1 MLKNVTSCF
10 AVIYIPFYA
19 LQCARQKRLL
29 EKSTQGNSPLRQLA
43 LPVLETDAGPE
54 QAGRTLN
61 AEHRT
66 LNDALLD
73 DASSGFPAGLLD
85 QDGIHV
91 IELNHAAE
99 GAGILP
105 GMSTSQALARAP
117 ELLLYKR
124 NPANEQHLQDT
135 LLQLVYRYSP
145 LIENSAPGLCTLD
158 LKGKRIRHHQ
168 PGLRE
173 LLARLRSIGLQAQA
187 GIASNPELA
196 LQAARIADPI
206 LEISEEGNLLQS
218 LALESLGPSPY
229 LLDILKSWGI
239 CTLGAFT
246 RLPREEIGQRLGLE
260 ALSLWDRAAG
270 RSTKLLQ
277 LVRPPEN
284 FEESIDFE
292 QRLETL
298 EPLLFILR
306 RFLESVSLRIE
317 SIYLL
322 IAELR
327 LMLTLED
334 GKKIVH
340 LLQIP
345 APTRDVETLFGIA
358 AQYLETLQTTAPV
371 ISFRLEVIPSR
382 PAGYQFDL
390 FQGGLKDP
398 NRFFQTLARL
408 AALVGHER
416 VGVPQ
421 RMDTHRP
428 DSLQMLMPEL
438 GWSRKSLKKSGSPK
452 TGPGLRRYRPGMTA
466 RVELSDGKP
475 VLLQCSLVSGR
486 ILEARGPWKLSGN
499 WWDRT
504 RWETQEWDIALDNG
518 GIYRVAQQ
526 TADFN
531 KGRQGTTDVH
541 DDRSRSLALQN
552 QWEVVGV
559 YD

>member
-1 MLKNVTSCF
+1 MPKNVTYCF

-19 LQCARQKRLL
+19 LQCARQKQLL
-29 EKSTQGNSPLRQLA
+29 EKSARGNSPLEQLSF
-43 LPVLETDAGPE
+43 PVLETDPE
-54 QAGRTLN
+54 PESTGANRSSRTLN
-61 AEHRT
+61 A
-66 LNDALLD
+66 AVLD
-73 DASSGFPAGLLD
+73 DASSDLPAGLLD
-85 QDGIHV
+85 QDAIHV
-91 IELNHAAE
+91 TELNHAAE
-99 GAGILP
+99 GSGILP
-105 GMSTSQALARAP
+105 GMSTSQALARASQ
-117 ELLLYKR
+117 LVLYKR
-124 NPANEQHLQDT
+124 SSANEQHLQNT
-135 LLQLVYRYSP
+135 LLQLAYRYSP
-145 LIENSAPGLCTLD
+145 LIENSAPGICTLD

-168 PGLRE
+168 PWLRD
-173 LLARLRSIGLQAQA
+173 LLAQLRSIGLQAKA
-187 GIASNPELA
+187 GIGSNPELA

-206 LEISEEGNLLQS
+206 LEISEDDHLLQS
-218 LALESLGPSPY
+218 LTLDSLAPSPY

-239 CTLGAFT
+239 RTLGAFT

-277 LVRPPEN
+277 LVQPPER

-292 QRLETL
+292 QRLQTL

-306 RFLESVSLRIE
+306 RFLESLSLRIE

-334 GKKIVH
+334 GEKIVR

-345 APTRDVETLFGIA
+345 APTRDVETLFQIA

-371 ISFRLEVIPSR
+371 TSFHLEVLPSR
-382 PAGYQFDL
+382 PAGHQFDL
-390 FQGGLKDP
+390 FQGALKDP

-408 AALVGHER
+408 AALVGHEK
-416 VGVPQ
+416 VGIPQ

-438 GWSRKSLKKSGSPK
+438 GWSRKSVRKSSRPK
-452 TGPGLRRYRPGMTA
+452 TGPGLRRYRPRMTA
-466 RVELSDGKP
+466 RVELSEGKP
-475 VLLQCSLVSGR
+475 VLLQSSLISGR

-518 GIYRVAQQ
+518 GLYRIAQK

-531 KGRQGTTDVH
+531 EERCKITSAH
-541 DDRSRSLALQN
+541 DERSRSHALLD

>member
-1 MLKNVTSCF
+1 MPKNVTNFF
-10 AVIYIPFYA
+10 AVVYIPFYA

-29 EKSTQGNSPLRQLA
+29 EQSARVNRPLSQLSF
-43 LPVLETDAGPE
+43 PVLETDPGPE
-54 QAGRTLN
+54 LAGRTLN
-61 AEHRT
+61 ASV
-66 LNDALLD
+66 LD
-73 DASSGFPAGLLD
+73 DASSSLPAGLLD
-85 QDGIHV
+85 QDGMQV
-91 IELNHAAE
+91 IELNHVAE

-105 GMSTSQALARAP
+105 GMSTSQALARAS
-117 ELLLYKR
+117 ELVLYKR
-124 NPANEQHLQDT
+124 SPADEQHLQNT
-135 LLQLVYRYSP
+135 LLQLAYRYSP
-145 LIENSAPGLCTLD
+145 LIENSAPGICTLD

-168 PGLRE
+168 PWLRE
-173 LLARLRSIGLQAQA
+173 LLAQLRSIGLQAQA
-187 GIASNPELA
+187 GIGSNPELA

-206 LEISEEGNLLQS
+206 LEISEDGHLLQS
-218 LALESLGPSPY
+218 LALESLAPSPY

-239 CTLGAFT
+239 RTLGAFT

-260 ALSLWDRAAG
+260 ALALWDRAAG
-270 RSTKLLQ
+270 RSGKLLQ
-277 LVRPPEN
+277 LVQPPER
-284 FEESIDFE
+284 FEEAIDFE

-306 RFLESVSLRIE
+306 RFLESLSLRIE

-334 GKKIVH
+334 GEKIVR

-371 ISFRLEVIPSR
+371 TSFRLEVMPSR
-382 PAGYQFDL
+382 PAGHQFDL

-408 AALVGHER
+408 AALVGSEK
-416 VGVPQ
+416 VGIPQ

-438 GWSRKSLKKSGSPK
+438 GWSRKSVKKSGRPK

-466 RVELSDGKP
+466 RVELSNGKP
-475 VLLQCSLVSGR
+475 FLLQSSLISGR

-504 RWETQEWDIALDNG
+504 LWETQEWDIALDNG
-518 GIYRVAQQ
+518 GLYRLAQK
-526 TADFN
+526 TADHDEV
-531 KGRQGTTDVH
+531 RRRTTDLH
-541 DDRSRSLALQN
+541 DDCSRSLALQD

>member
-1 MLKNVTSCF
+1 MLKNVTNCF

-29 EKSTQGNSPLRQLA
+29 EKSARGNSPLGQLSF
-43 LPVLETDAGPE
+43 PVQTDPGPE
-54 QAGRTLN
+54 HAGRTLN
-61 AEHRT
+61 SERQT
-66 LNDALLD
+66 LNATTLD

-85 QDGIHV
+85 EEGIHV
-91 IELNHAAE
+91 IELNYAAE
-99 GAGILP
+99 RAGILP
-105 GMSTSQALARAP
+105 GMSTSQALARAS
-117 ELLLYKR
+117 ELVLYKR
-124 NPANEQHLQDT
+124 STENEQHLQDT

-145 LIENSAPGLCTLD
+145 LIENSAPGICTLD

-173 LLARLRSIGLQAQA
+173 LLAQLRSLGLQAQA
-187 GIASNPELA
+187 GIGSNPELA

-206 LEISEEGNLLQS
+206 LEISEDGILLQS
-218 LALESLGPSPY
+218 LTLESLEPSPF

-239 CTLGAFT
+239 RTLGAFT

-277 LVRPPEN
+277 LVHPPGN

-306 RFLESVSLRIE
+306 RFLESLSLRIE

-334 GKKIVH
+334 GEKIVR

-371 ISFRLEVIPSR
+371 ISFRLEVMPSR

-408 AALVGHER
+408 AALVGHEK
-416 VGVPQ
+416 VGIPQ

-438 GWSRKSLKKSGSPK
+438 GWSRKSIKKSGCPK

-475 VLLQCSLVSGR
+475 VLLQSSLVSGR

-518 GIYRVAQQ
+518 GLYRIAQK
-526 TADFN
+526 TPDFN
-531 KGRQGTTDVH
+531 EGRHGTMDVH
-541 DDRSRSLALQN
+541 DDRSRSLALQD
-552 QWEVVGV
+552 QWEVIGV

>member
-1 MLKNVTSCF
+1 MLKNVNNCF

-19 LQCARQKRLL
+19 LQCARQKGLL
-29 EKSTQGNSPLRQLA
+29 EKSARGNSPLRQLA
-43 LPVLETDAGPE
+43 FPVLETDLGPE
-54 QAGRTLN
+54 QAGQTLN
-61 AEHRT
+61 DERRT
-66 LNDALLD
+66 LNDAVLD

-85 QDGIHV
+85 QEGIHV

-99 GAGILP
+99 GAGIQS
-105 GMSTSQALARAP
+105 GMSTSQALARTP

-124 NPANEQHLQDT
+124 SIANEQHLQDT

-158 LKGKRIRHHQ
+158 LKGKRIRHHE

-173 LLARLRSIGLQAQA
+173 LLAQLRSIGFQAQA
-187 GIASNPELA
+187 GIGSNPELA

-206 LEISEEGNLLQS
+206 LEISEEGHLLQS

-270 RSTKLLQ
+270 RSSKILQ
-277 LVRPPEN
+277 LVQPPET

-292 QRLETL
+292 QSLETL

-306 RFLESVSLRIE
+306 RFLERLSLRIE

-334 GKKIVH
+334 GEKIVR

-358 AQYLETLQTTAPV
+358 AQYLETLQTKAPV
-371 ISFRLEVIPSR
+371 TGFHLEVMPSR
-382 PAGYQFDL
+382 PAGHQFDL

-408 AALVGHER
+408 AALVGNEK
-416 VGVPQ
+416 VGIPQ
-421 RMDTHRP
+421 RIDTHRP
-428 DSLQMLMPEL
+428 DSLHMLMPEL
-438 GWSRKSLKKSGSPK
+438 GWSRKNVKKNRRPK
-452 TGPGLRRYRPGMTA
+452 TGPGLRRYRPGIA
-466 RVELSDGKP
+466 VRVELNDGKP
-475 VLLQCSLVSGR
+475 VVMHSSLISGR

-504 RWETQEWDIALDNG
+504 CWETREWDIALDNG
-518 GIYRVAQQ
+518 GLYRIAQK
-526 TADFN
+526 TPDL
-531 KGRQGTTDVH
+531 H
-541 DDRSRSLALQN
+541 SDRSRSQALQD
-552 QWEVVGV
+552 QWELVG
-559 YD
+559 

>member
-1 MLKNVTSCF
+1 MHEYITNCF

-19 LQCARQKRLL
+19 LQCARQRQIL
-29 EKSTQGNSPLRQLA
+29 EQCALDNRPWGQLS
-43 LPVLETDAGPE
+43 LEVIEADNP
-54 QAGRTLN
+54 R
-61 AEHRT
+61 AEEKGVF
-66 LNDALLD
+66 D
-73 DASSGFPAGLLD
+73 DASSDSPAALLD
-85 QDGIHV
+85 REGIHV

-99 GAGILP
+99 YAGIQP
-105 GMSTSQALARAP
+105 GMSTSQAVARAS
-117 ELLLYKR
+117 ELVLYKR
-124 NPANEQHLQDT
+124 SLSNEQHLQNA

-145 LIENSAPGLCTLD
+145 SIENSAPGICTLD
-158 LKGKRIRHHQ
+158 LKGKRIRKHQ
-168 PGLRE
+168 PWLRE
-173 LLARLRSIGLQAQA
+173 LLAQLRSIGLKAQA
-187 GIASNPELA
+187 GIGLNPEIA
-196 LQAARIADPI
+196 LQAAKIADPI
-206 LEISEEGNLLQS
+206 LEILEDCHLLHS
-218 LALESLGPSPY
+218 LALESLAPSPF

-239 CTLGAFT
+239 RTLGALT

-270 RSTKLLQ
+270 RSTKMLQ
-277 LVRPPEN
+277 LVQPPET

-306 RFLESVSLRIE
+306 RFLERLTLRIE

-327 LMLTLED
+327 LILTLEN
-334 GKKIVH
+334 GEKVVRI
-340 LLQIP
+340 LQIP
-345 APTRDVETLFGIA
+345 APTRVVETLFGIG

-371 ISFRLEVIPSR
+371 ISFHLEVMPSR
-382 PAGYQFDL
+382 PAGHQFDL

-408 AALVGHER
+408 AALVGNEK
-416 VGVPQ
+416 VGIPQ
-421 RMDTHRP
+421 RIDTHRP

-438 GWSRKSLKKSGSPK
+438 SWSPKNVQPGGRPK
-452 TGPGLRRYRPGMTA
+452 TGPGLRRYRPGIAA
-466 RVELSDGKP
+466 RVELGDGKP
-475 VLLQCSLVSGR
+475 LVMQSNLISGR

-504 RWETQEWDIALDNG
+504 CWETKEWDIALDNG
-518 GIYRVAQQ
+518 GLYRIAQ
-526 TADFN
+526 
-531 KGRQGTTDVH
+531 KTTN
-541 DDRSRSLALQN
+541 SLALQD

>member
-1 MLKNVTSCF
+1 M
-10 AVIYIPFYA
+10 
-19 LQCARQKRLL
+19 
-29 EKSTQGNSPLRQLA
+29 
-43 LPVLETDAGPE
+43 
-54 QAGRTLN
+54 
-61 AEHRT
+61 
-66 LNDALLD
+66 
-73 DASSGFPAGLLD
+73 
-85 QDGIHV
+85 
-91 IELNHAAE
+91 
-99 GAGILP
+99 
-105 GMSTSQALARAP
+105 
-117 ELLLYKR
+117 
-124 NPANEQHLQDT
+124 
-135 LLQLVYRYSP
+135 YRYSP
-145 LIENSAPGLCTLD
+145 LIENSAPGICTLD

-173 LLARLRSIGLQAQA
+173 LLAQLRSIGLQAQA
-187 GIASNPELA
+187 GIGSNPELA

-206 LEISEEGNLLQS
+206 LEISEDSHLLQS

-277 LVRPPEN
+277 LVHPPVN

-292 QRLETL
+292 QRLENL

-306 RFLESVSLRIE
+306 RFLESLSLRIE

-334 GKKIVH
+334 GEKIVR

-371 ISFRLEVIPSR
+371 ISFRLEVMPSR
-382 PAGYQFDL
+382 PAGFQFDL

-408 AALVGHER
+408 AALVGHEK
-416 VGVPQ
+416 VGIPQ

-428 DSLQMLMPEL
+428 DSLQMMMPEL
-438 GWSRKSLKKSGSPK
+438 GWSQKSLKKIGRPK

-475 VLLQCSLVSGR
+475 VLLQSSLVSGR

-504 RWETQEWDIALDNG
+504 HWETQEWDIALDNG
-518 GIYRVAQQ
+518 GLYRIARK
-526 TADFN
+526 TGDFN
-531 KGRQGTTDVH
+531 ERRHRTTEVH
-541 DDRSRSLALQN
+541 DDSPCSLALPD

>member
-1 MLKNVTSCF
+1 M
-10 AVIYIPFYA
+10 
-19 LQCARQKRLL
+19 
-29 EKSTQGNSPLRQLA
+29 
-43 LPVLETDAGPE
+43 
-54 QAGRTLN
+54 
-61 AEHRT
+61 
-66 LNDALLD
+66 
-73 DASSGFPAGLLD
+73 
-85 QDGIHV
+85 
-91 IELNHAAE
+91 
-99 GAGILP
+99 
-105 GMSTSQALARAP
+105 
-117 ELLLYKR
+117 
-124 NPANEQHLQDT
+124 
-135 LLQLVYRYSP
+135 LQLV
-145 LIENSAPGLCTLD
+145 
-158 LKGKRIRHHQ
+158 H
-168 PGLRE
+168 
-173 LLARLRSIGLQAQA
+173 
-187 GIASNPELA
+187 
-196 LQAARIADPI
+196 
-206 LEISEEGNLLQS
+206 
-218 LALESLGPSPY
+218 
-229 LLDILKSWGI
+229 
-239 CTLGAFT
+239 
-246 RLPREEIGQRLGLE
+246 
-260 ALSLWDRAAG
+260 
-270 RSTKLLQ
+270 
-277 LVRPPEN
+277 PPEN

-306 RFLESVSLRIE
+306 RFLESLSLRIE

-334 GKKIVH
+334 GEKIDR

-371 ISFRLEVIPSR
+371 ISLRLEVMPSR

-408 AALVGHER
+408 AALVGHEK
-416 VGVPQ
+416 VGIPQ

-438 GWSRKSLKKSGSPK
+438 GWSRKSLKNSGRPK

-466 RVELSDGKP
+466 RVELSDCKP
-475 VLLQCSLVSGR
+475 VLLQSSLISGR

-518 GIYRVAQQ
+518 GLYRIAQK

-531 KGRQGTTDVH
+531 EGRRRTTDVH
-541 DDRSRSLALQN
+541 DDCSRSLALQD